1 MEDRVSDD
9 LLRLL
14 DAIAFQRIVDAESK
28 RTLIV
33 EPHRHAQIQA
43 AVDGA
48 GANRWLTV
56 LASPACPAGKILVID
71 EQAMDAAMNEMA
83 SRPIRFFGC

>member
-1 MEDRVSDD
+1 MTDD
-9 LLRLL
+9 LQHLL
-14 DAIAFQRIVDAESK
+14 TAIAFQAIVDAESS

-48 GANRWLTV
+48 GANRWMTV
-56 LASPACPAGKILVID
+56 LASPACPAGKILVFD
-71 EQAMDAAMNEMA
+71 EQAMDAGMNEMA
-83 SRPIRFFGC
+83 ARPIRFFGR

>member
-1 MEDRVSDD
+1 MSADVQ
-9 LLRLL
+9 RLL
-14 DAIAFQRIVDAESK
+14 DAIAFQAIVEAESK

-56 LASPACPAGKILVID
+56 RASPVCPTGKILIID
-71 EQAMDAAMNEMA
+71 EQAMDAGIIEAA
-83 SRPIRFFGC
+83 SRSIRFFGR